1 MQTNKGLI
9 ALVVILGFI
18 IVVGFIVLAIGIMF
32 KFQNSDQT
40 LTNKSNHPVINRAR
54 SQKTP
59 NERLVLKI
67 PVGSKVKSTNV
78 NKFEIIINFINRTGN
93 EEIFVFSRDKGAVLN
108 RYLIREL
115 GNDFKD

>member
-40 LTNKSNHPVINRAR
+40 LSNNPDHRVINRAPI
-54 SQKTP
+54 QKNP
-59 NERLVLKI
+59 NERVILKV
-67 PVGSKVKSTNV
+67 PSGSKVTSTNA
-78 NKFEIIINFINRTGN
+78 NKSEIIINFINNAGN
-93 EEIFVFSRDKGAVLN
+93 KEVFVFSRDNGSLLN
-108 RYLIREL
+108 KYLIKERR
-115 GNDFKD
+115 NDFKD

>member
-32 KFQNSDQT
+32 KFQNSNQA
-40 LTNKSNHPVINRAR
+40 LNNKPDHHVINKEPI
-54 SQKTP
+54 QTNP
-59 NERLVLKI
+59 NERVILNVPI
-67 PVGSKVKSTNV
+67 GSKVKSANA
-78 NKFEIIINFINRTGN
+78 NKSEIIINFINKTGN
-93 EEIFVFSRDKGAVLN
+93 EEVFVFSRDNGSLLN
-108 RYLIREL
+108 KYLIKER

>member
-32 KFQNSDQT
+32 KFQNSNQT
-40 LTNKSNHPVINRAR
+40 LTNDPNQRVINKAPV
-54 SQKTP
+54 QKNP
-59 NERLVLKI
+59 NERVILKI
-67 PVGSKVKSTNV
+67 PIGSKVTSTNA
-78 NKFEIIINFINRTGN
+78 NKSEIIINFINESGN
-93 EEIFVFSRDKGAVLN
+93 EEVFIFSRDNGALAN
-108 RYLIREL
+108 KYLIKEQ

>member
-40 LTNKSNHPVINRAR
+40 LANDPNHRVINKAPI
-54 SQKTP
+54 QKNS
-59 NERLVLKI
+59 NERVILKVPI
-67 PVGSKVKSTNV
+67 GSKVTSTNA
-78 NKFEIIINFINRTGN
+78 NKSEIIINFINKTGN
-93 EEIFVFSRDKGAVLN
+93 EEVFVFSRDNGSLLN
-108 RYLIREL
+108 KYLIKER